1 MGEEV
6 INHLVSALAVVAT
19 GSSAITKVLCSG
31 GVHGRLVEVETIVGR
46 WLRCIVTTMP
56 SLVRERGRVSPHL
69 TIVIVVTRRSWR
81 RISLEVKRM
90 GRVRPR

>member
-31 GVHGRLVEVETIVGR
+31 GVHGRLVEVETIVG
-46 WLRCIVTTMP
+46 
-56 SLVRERGRVSPHL
+56 
-69 TIVIVVTRRSWR
+69 
-81 RISLEVKRM
+81 
-90 GRVRPR
+90 